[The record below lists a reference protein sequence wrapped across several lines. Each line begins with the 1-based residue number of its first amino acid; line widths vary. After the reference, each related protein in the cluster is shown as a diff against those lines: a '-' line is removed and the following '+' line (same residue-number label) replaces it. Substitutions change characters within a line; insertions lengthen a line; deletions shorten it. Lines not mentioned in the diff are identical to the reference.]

1 MISSGLINKKFIKMD
16 VQKEISLRNAISY
29 CIENN
34 DANTATNRIMEFI
47 RDEKEAINYTHC
59 CTELKVFK
67 KGDKVIA
74 CNKLE
79 GTVVSSD
86 TQTMVKVNIKG
97 TTISINARSLE
108 LKSI

>member
-1 MISSGLINKKFIKMD
+1 MD

-59 CTELKVFK
+59 CETLNDEGQATLTEYATELINMQENPK
-67 KGDKVIA
+67 DS
-74 CNKLE
+74 NKEWKIVLI
-79 GTVVSSD
+79 
-86 TQTMVKVNIKG
+86 QN
-97 TTISINARSLE
+97 TISKLYE
-108 LKSI
+108 TLQTL